1 MEAGEVNETPVRADV
16 SVIIPVYNSGKEAYR
31 AVQSVAKQ
39 TLLPREVILIDDA
52 SPKKEETKQWLT
64 EIEKRFGDILDIVV
78 LYQEKNGGAGE
89 ARNAGWD
96 IAKGE
101 YIAFLD
107 SDDIWHPKKLEVQ
120 YAFMEAHPDIDFC
133 CHHGRIIQEAGIE
146 QFSREEIVYS
156 EGKVVIIN
164 PVRYLF
170 KHYSS
175 GGTGSVIIIRRRRRR
190 RREELRFLPGKRYSE
205 DTLLWW
211 RYCFRYGGALLN
223 VHLSACFKELYG
235 ESGLSGDLWKIE
247 KGELENYGI
256 LRKEGLISW
265 PLCIAG
271 RAFSFLKFI
280 RRVLICTLR

>member
-1 MEAGEVNETPVRADV
+1 MNQLVVTDSRADV

-52 SPKKEETKQWLT
+52 SPKREETRQYLT
-64 EIEKRFGDILDIVV
+64 EIEKNFGDSLDITVI
-78 LYQEKNGGAGE
+78 YKEKNGGAGE

-96 IAKGE
+96 IAKGK

-120 YAFMEAHPDIDFC
+120 YGFMETHPEIEFS
-133 CHHGRIIQEAGIE
+133 CHHGKIIHV
-146 QFSREEIVYS
+146 EEIDRFFSS
-156 EGKVVIIN
+156 EICFSEEKMIRIH

-170 KHYSS
+170 KHYPADGTSS
-175 GGTGSVIIIRRRRRR
+175 IIMIRN
-190 RREELRFLPGKRYSE
+190 REDIRFMPRKRYAE
-205 DTLLWW
+205 DTLVWW
-211 RYCFRYGGALLN
+211 RYCFRYGGVLLDA
-223 VHLSACFKELYG
+223 HMSACFKELYG
-235 ESGLSGDLWKIE
+235 ASGLSGDLWEIE

-265 PLCIAG
+265 PLCMAG
-271 RAFSFLKFI
+271 RVFSFLKFL
-280 RRVLICTLR
+280 RRVLICAMR

>member
-1 MEAGEVNETPVRADV
+1 MEAGEVNGVPVRADV

-31 AVQSVAKQ
+31 AVQSVANQ

-52 SPKKEETKQWLT
+52 SPKKEETKQWLA
-64 EIEKRFGDILDIVV
+64 EIEKRFGDVLDITV

-120 YAFMEAHPDIDFC
+120 YAYMEAHPELGLT
-133 CHHGRIIQEAGIE
+133 CHHMKVL
-146 QFSREEIVYS
+146 REEDISTFGEEAVS
-156 EGKVVIIN
+156 LTEDKIIPIN
-164 PVRYLF
+164 PVRALF
-170 KHYSS
+170 KHYPK
-175 GGTGSVIIIRRRRRR
+175 GGTPSVILRNRKDIR
-190 RREELRFLPGKRYSE
+190 FYTGKRYSE
-205 DTLLWW
+205 DGLMWW
-211 RYCFRYGGALLN
+211 NYYFRFGGALLN
-223 VHLSACFKELYG
+223 ICMAAGFKALYG
-235 ESGLSGDLWKIE
+235 QSGLSVNLWEIE
-247 KGELENYGI
+247 KSELENYGI

-271 RAFSFLKFI
+271 RAFSFLKYI
-280 RRVLICTLR
+280 RRVLICAMR

>member
-1 MEAGEVNETPVRADV
+1 MEARAVNEKSVRADV
-16 SVIIPVYNSGKEAYR
+16 SVVIPVYNSGQEAYR

-52 SPKKEETKQWLT
+52 SPKKEETKQWLR
-64 EIEKRFGDILDIVV
+64 EIEKDFGDVLGIIV

-96 IAKGE
+96 IAKGR

-120 YAFMEAHPDIDFC
+120 YAFMESHPELGLS
-133 CHHGRIIQEAGIE
+133 CHHMKVLREEDVSTFEKEAIFLTEEKIIQ
-146 QFSREEIVYS
+146 
-156 EGKVVIIN
+156 IN
-164 PVRYLF
+164 PVRALF
-170 KHYSS
+170 KHYPK
-175 GGTGSVIIIRRRRRR
+175 GGTPSVILRNRKDIR
-190 RREELRFLPGKRYSE
+190 FFTGKRYSE
-205 DTLLWW
+205 DGLMWW
-211 RYCFRYGGALLN
+211 SYYFRYGGALLN
-223 VHLSACFKELYG
+223 IYMAAGFKAFYG
-235 ESGLSGDLWKIE
+235 QSGLSVNLWKIE
-247 KGELENYGI
+247 KSELENYGI

-280 RRVLICTLR
+280 RRVLICALR

>member
-64 EIEKRFGDILDIVV
+64 EIEKRFGDILDIIV

-107 SDDIWHPKKLEVQ
+107 SDDIWHPKKLQVQ
-120 YAFMEAHPDIDFC
+120 YAFMEAHPELGLS
-133 CHHGRIIQEAGIE
+133 CHHMKVLGEENISIFEEEAISLTEDKIIP
-146 QFSREEIVYS
+146 
-156 EGKVVIIN
+156 IN
-164 PVRYLF
+164 PVRALF
-170 KHYSS
+170 KHYPK
-175 GGTGSVIIIRRRRRR
+175 GGTPSVMLRNRKDIR
-190 RREELRFLPGKRYSE
+190 FFTGKRYSE
-205 DTLLWW
+205 DGLMWW
-211 RYCFRYGGALLN
+211 NYYFRYGGALLN
-223 VHLSACFKELYG
+223 IYMAAGFKAFYG
-235 ESGLSGDLWKIE
+235 QSGLSVNLWEIE
-247 KGELENYGI
+247 KSELENYGI
-256 LRKEGLISW
+256 LQKEGLISW
-265 PLCIAG
+265 PLCVAG

-280 RRVLICTLR
+280 RRVLICALR